1 MASSAFSNERLEQI
15 ARQYVENQGKTQNT
29 AGKTSSS
36 VQNSSASQS
45 AKTQRQD
52 ALNTVYSARYNA
64 PKTNGTRTTV
74 FPTRNS
80 TGTTS
85 ADFTQQTQDSIV
97 SSLLITRKGLGRYKQ
112 SSDSHNTRFDS
123 NNPTLSSTLG
133 NMWTTWGN
141 DKDEWLKYYG
151 LFMAETKNPVSKIY
165 SPYMFNKPSTNVQ
178 YAADNEART
187 LKFEAQWADAQAKA
201 AYWAGRTDLNLSD
214 EDIIKRVNLD
224 GYSEIKTLNEYIRD
238 GKTRYYTRELNYS
251 PEMLYG
257 TIWAARNGGTT
268 GNAILDLVYYG
279 SGVGNMY
286 QRDDSIQARLNP
298 ADEKYNPYSVGAT
311 YDDATLYFGVSQFD
325 EDWLTK
331 NKYLLNGNDKDVK
344 MYQNVYSA
352 EQTTLQAEKEA
363 AELKARMSDVFATN
377 MDDPEEIMDILF
389 GADEFNPRGY
399 TGELKQL
406 GKMDESLKN
415 GKIIST
421 TRPIDYSYNDIRAQ
435 VEQHCEDLKMQRNAA
450 AVADSV
456 STVTGANNVSPVA
469 NTQIDEAR
477 DAAMKAAGRTL
488 RAVGTGDERLAFET
502 STAGFENYM
511 QQITDAVANGT
522 MSEGDAYTALLNG
535 ANEYA
540 AKNYL
545 ALRESEDERKWMEKE
560 LEGWG
565 EDGAYLREMTADSD
579 ERMTSIRAAYEL
591 AAEYGGLVSGKD
603 TVSFLNMMDYL
614 YDNGK
619 DYVPTE
625 WSATTTFDFMLSSG
639 YSAEEVNY
647 AARETLIH
655 KQKEVDEIDAVLAQV
670 KDAGIKGANKYV
682 KNLERKKAA
691 AQQDI
696 QDAQYYLIPYE
707 KPDFQQ
713 VVADYKKSAIEAWQ
727 GKEWTYNNWHREID
741 GIPFVAYTFSAS
753 GKSGESG
760 IAGKLSEAFDVIYD
774 GDWSQTMKGNYSQ
787 MTDIEKDEYIYFLAT
802 EGKTKADEYYK
813 HLNEEVLPVRASG
826 ALQEQAQQ
834 LASQGVVGAA
844 FATAQSVLMSPA
856 QIGGSIYSAV
866 QAFRGEEINPYHSSF
881 ATNMF
886 ISSARG
892 TVKEEINE
900 AFGGEDTIG
909 AKICNVAYD
918 ALTSSGD
925 SLVSA
930 GLGVGSNVASVLL
943 MGTEAAG
950 GAMMDAKMR
959 GASNTDALLYG
970 GVTLLA
976 ESGTEFLPM
985 EKIADAFKGANATKV
1000 RQFLGDV
1007 LENVFLEGTG
1017 ESINE
1022 IIEGVGDDVIMQELS
1037 NRNMAIRQYI
1047 ADGMTEEEAERQA
1060 TKDFARDVMYA
1071 GITGSVSGG
1080 MSMAVS
1086 TVAGKL
1092 SGGNN
1097 ASNGIVQQ
1105 NAEQAVNQNVQETAQ
1120 TAEQTVQTTEQ
1131 TATGKP
1137 FNRAEAQ
1144 EIATLMTALES
1155 DKSAQA
1161 AALSGILQHAGIE
1174 MEMARAAGQT
1184 LVDKVGGSKAILA
1197 ATQIIR
1203 SSSDAGISSSESLK
1217 ALANSILSPGDAA
1230 AQIGSFSSGR
1240 IDADTLR
1247 GFVNA
1252 GLDAA
1257 KTNESQIQQTVTNNA
1272 VANAAREIIGDGA
1285 LDGVKSYEVAEKQAR
1300 ENLRQARMG
1309 YESAQEGVRA
1319 AQNNLVDVQR
1329 LFLENPSDPKLVGMM
1344 QQATGNV
1351 EAKTKVLNEYAM
1363 SVLKYEGQYDTALKT
1378 LREMRTSAMK
1388 NVRQQAVER
1397 VSQLRTERATQYLT
1411 AMQRSAETAIPSD
1424 SVQSSGMQYY
1434 TAMRQN
1440 RNAPVEAAP
1449 VLSTETNGT
1458 ETVRTNAAVNEAAA
1472 TPVQSQENSS
1482 PVVSPVETARTLAND
1497 LGIGATLGTRKMDT
1511 AERGSVPKEVQG
1523 YYNQRAKYMAV
1534 RQGEASSYAVTMHEA
1549 GHAIADKT
1557 GLTGTQE
1564 MIQNLDPAFAK
1575 SYSAEVLP
1583 EEAFA
1588 EFTSLYMQD
1597 SAQAEAFAG
1606 TDFMRQFEDSLQ
1618 DAGIDKAVHAA
1629 RDKIQAYMNA
1639 TALDRMK
1646 AGIVNQADTIKKDS
1660 LGERLSKSITAVFDW
1675 THPLAT
1681 IDKAVKKDT
1690 GEYGDVQTAAKRRNF
1705 SERVVSNLFTNA
1717 LTAPDGTIIDES
1729 FSSAFTE
1736 IKPEDTDTFITYM
1749 LGKHSLDRAVQNK
1762 QVFAN
1767 DISTEQVQRTVRE
1780 LETAHPEFSP
1790 ALEKF
1795 ENLWQKFMQ
1804 TWMVDTGLLEQG
1816 DFDKMKAMY
1825 PHYLPTLRYLDY
1837 ESGHRGGSKGTFTI
1851 RGAKG
1856 SDLQIVNPLESIAN
1870 YTNQIVDTVYKN
1882 NAALQFHEA
1891 YQNAEGLGLY
1901 AREITS
1907 DVKRESVDTK
1917 AVQKRVKKIL
1927 EKNDTDSDILANIL
1941 NTIGTEA
1948 VKWYDTGTSTE
1959 GNVLTVQLPDGSKRY
1974 YQFTQQGKQI
1984 FEALTG
1990 NGKATSAQVSSAL
2003 RPFAHLTSFV
2013 SKMATTYAPTFSVS
2027 NPMKDFSTS
2036 VHYGSWA
2043 SNYATG
2049 IAKWIKGFYEVWKEK
2064 GEYKNYLALGGGGWN
2079 AVQTATKQGSEQYMG
2094 KLFKN
2099 YWKRDTKSKIKHAG
2113 EKAIDVITL
2122 SRLNEIVENTSRY
2135 VEYRFGKHDKS
2146 TAEGRMQAF
2155 QEAQNVTTDFA
2166 SGGSSKAV
2174 VAARSLIPFL
2184 NPNLQ
2189 GTYRAM
2195 NEFTSKERGRTPVR
2209 FAKRFVNGAMA
2220 AAVAAV
2226 LRNAFGEDDDKKH
2239 YADISDEIKTTH
2251 LILPNVFNPNSDR
2264 RFVRIP
2270 ISQDPFDQAVY
2281 TLVNS
2286 AIEQFDGTDDFITE
2300 LLAGASA
2307 IVSNVTLGVS
2317 DLILE
2322 DGDLASRLNGIMAG
2336 TTFGPIWGLVTNQNY
2351 YGGKIISDQLAD
2363 RSAPLQYDDTTPEL
2377 FVWMGRTF
2385 GVSPKAVEY
2394 LVDQFGGYGGQILT
2408 NSVSSLMTDDWKWTD
2423 TLKSLLTSF
2432 HKRFTIDSA
2441 FTNDVSG
2448 AYSAA
2453 KSFMNELKTNIEDTE
2468 LDGGLLRSDLT
2479 EEERKAA
2486 YEEAKTMTSKGGIF
2500 YDTNKELST
2509 LWQQVDEA
2517 KNNPDLTD
2525 AERNRLILSLR
2536 DEIVSKQMAA
2546 NDAFTEYSGKYVA
2559 GQNLFESFFFGGIN
2573 EVTPYTEFEKLSS
2586 TFANDY
2592 DSGADYMQKSYSV
2605 WESIQDNDSYSQTKK
2620 DNVLPHPNKSFSRSG
2635 VSYEIGDDEWG
2646 DWEQAY
2652 RDGYQNYVDTKS
2664 THWETMTEEE
2674 RIKLFS
2680 DAHDKGHNAAVKWY
2694 LQTHER
2700 QNGTDK

>member
-1 MASSAFSNERLEQI
+1 MAGFDMLKQALEGVRERVSTSLPT
-15 ARQYVENQGKTQNT
+15 VSVVSKTQS
-29 AGKTSSS
+29 GDQTS
-36 VQNSSASQS
+36 NNGNSQS
-45 AKTQRQD
+45 TIGLRDVVSNNRVDKTIFTRSQR
-52 ALNTVYSARYNA
+52 NRN
-64 PKTNGTRTTV
+64 
-74 FPTRNS
+74 NS
-80 TGTTS
+80 T
-85 ADFTQQTQDSIV
+85 Q
-97 SSLLITRKGLGRYKQ
+97 
-112 SSDSHNTRFDS
+112 FDVE
-123 NNPTLSSTLG
+123 NPTLTSTLAG
-133 NMWTTWGN
+133 MYETSSNNRERWQQ
-141 DKDEWLKYYG
+141 YYG
-151 LFMAETKNPVSKIY
+151 LFIDATKDSSSPIY
-165 SPYMFNKPSTNVQ
+165 SPYMFNNTYTYGK

-187 LKFEAQWADAQAKA
+187 QKFEAQWADAQAKA

-224 GYSEIKTLNEYIRD
+224 GYSEIKTLNKYIQE

-268 GNAILDLVYYG
+268 GNSVLDLVYYG

-298 ADEKYNPYSVGAT
+298 ADENYNPYSVGAT

-331 NKYLLNGNDKDVK
+331 NRYLLNGSDDDIE
-344 MYQNVYSA
+344 MYQKVYSA

-363 AELKARMSDVFATN
+363 AELKARMTDIFATN
-377 MDDPEEIMDILF
+377 MDDPDEIMDILF
-389 GADEFNPRGY
+389 DTDEYNPRGY
-399 TGELKQL
+399 TDALTQL
-406 GKMDESLKN
+406 GKLDESLKN

-421 TRPIDYSYNDIRAQ
+421 TRPIDYSYNDVRKQ
-435 VEQHCEDLKMQRNAA
+435 VEQHCEDLKTQRNAA
-450 AVADSV
+450 IVADSI

-477 DAAMKAAGRTL
+477 DTAMRAAGRTL
-488 RAVGTGDERLAFET
+488 RAVGTGDEQLVFAT

-511 QQITDAVANGT
+511 QQISDAVTNGT
-522 MSEGDAYTALLNG
+522 MTEEDAYAALLNG

-545 ALRESEDERKWMEKE
+545 ALRESVDDREWMEKE
-560 LEGWG
+560 QEGWG

-591 AAEYGGLVSGKD
+591 AMEYGGTSFGKE
-603 TVSFLNMMDYL
+603 TLSFLNMMDYL

-639 YSAEEVNY
+639 YSNEEVNY

-670 KDAGIKGANKYV
+670 KDAGIKGASKYV

-707 KPDFQQ
+707 KTDFNQ
-713 VVADYKKSAIEAWQ
+713 VVSDYKQTVDEAWEGNEKQ
-727 GKEWTYNNWHREID
+727 YIRYLNDSKNGV
-741 GIPFVAYTFSAS
+741 PFVAYALYHPEYSISA
-753 GKSGESG
+753 GVPYALMNEDERDRYLYLAATAGED
-760 IAGKLSEAFDVIYD
+760 EAN
-774 GDWSQTMKGNYSQ
+774 Q
-787 MTDIEKDEYIYFLAT
+787 
-802 EGKTKADEYYK
+802 YYK
-813 HLNEEVLPVRASG
+813 Y
-826 ALQEQAQQ
+826 LQEDTLAVRQSQAMQE
-834 LASQGVVGAA
+834 
-844 FATAQSVLMSPA
+844 FATDAASNPLSAAAVTAFGVAGSPL
-856 QIGGSIYSAV
+856 QLSGTIYSVV
-866 QAFRGEEINPYHSSF
+866 QAIRGEEINPYHSSF

-886 ISSARG
+886 ISSTRG
-892 TVKEEINE
+892 AVKEEINE

-909 AKICNVAYD
+909 AKICNIAYD

-925 SLVSA
+925 SLVSGA
-930 GLGVGSNVASVLL
+930 LGGGSNVASVLL
-943 MGTEAAG
+943 MGTEAAS
-950 GAMMDAKMR
+950 GAMMDAKVR
-959 GASNTDALLYG
+959 YGSNAQALLYG
-970 GVTLLA
+970 GLTLFA
-976 ESGTEFLPM
+976 EAGTEFLPM

-1007 LENVFLEGTG
+1007 LENVFLEGAG
-1017 ESINE
+1017 ENINE

-1037 NRNMAIRQYI
+1037 NRNMAIQQYI

-1071 GITGSVSGG
+1071 GITGGVSGS

-1086 TVAGKL
+1086 TVAGKIA
-1092 SGGNN
+1092 GGNN
-1097 ASNGIVQQ
+1097 ANNGTAQQ
-1105 NAEQAVNQNVQETAQ
+1105 NVEQVANQNMQETAQ

-1131 TATGKP
+1131 TAQTTEQQTTTGKP
-1137 FNRAEAQ
+1137 FDRAEAQ

-1174 MEMARAAGQT
+1174 METARAAGQT

-1230 AQIGSFSSGR
+1230 TQIGSFSSGR

-1247 GFVNA
+1247 SFVNA
-1252 GLDAA
+1252 GMEAGKA
-1257 KTNESQIQQTVTNNA
+1257 NESQIQQTVTNNA

-1329 LFLENPSDPKLVGMM
+1329 LFLENPSDPKLAGMM

-1363 SVLKYEGQYDTALKT
+1363 SVLKCEGQYDTALKT
-1378 LREMRTSAMK
+1378 LKEMRTSAMK
-1388 NVRQQAVER
+1388 TVRQQAVER
-1397 VSQLRTERATQYLT
+1397 VSQLRTERAAQYLT
-1411 AMQRSAETAIPSD
+1411 AMQQSAETAIPSD
-1424 SVQSSGMQYY
+1424 SVRNSGMQYY

-1440 RNAPVEAAP
+1440 QNAAVEAAP
-1449 VLSTETNGT
+1449 VLATETNSAQTANT
-1458 ETVRTNAAVNEAAA
+1458 ETTASGIATEAAE

-1482 PVVSPVETARTLAND
+1482 PVVNPVETARTLAED

-1511 AERGSVPKEVQG
+1511 TERGSVPKEVQG

-1534 RQGEASSYAVTMHEA
+1534 RQGEASNYAVTMHEA

-1557 GLTGTQE
+1557 GMTGTQE

-1575 SYSAEVLP
+1575 GYSAEALP
-1583 EEAFA
+1583 GEAFA

-1606 TDFMRQFEDSLQ
+1606 ADFVRQFEDSLQ

-1660 LGERLSKSITAVFDW
+1660 LGERLNKSITAVFDW

-1681 IDKAVKKDT
+1681 VDKAVKKDT

-1729 FSSAFTE
+1729 FSSAFTK

-1767 DISTEQVQRTVRE
+1767 DISNEQIQRTVRE
-1780 LETAHPEFSP
+1780 FETAHPEFSP

-1795 ENLWQKFMQ
+1795 ENLWQEFMQ

-1825 PHYLPTLRYLDY
+1825 PHYLPTQRYLGY
-1837 ESGHRGGSKGTFTI
+1837 ESGHRSGGKGTFTI

-1856 SDLQIVNPLESIAN
+1856 SDLQIINPLESIAN

-1907 DVKRESVDTK
+1907 DMRRESVDTTN
-1917 AVQKRVKKIL
+1917 VQENVKSIL
-1927 EKNDTDSDILANIL
+1927 EENDVDSDVLSKVL
-1941 NTIGTEA
+1941 NAIGKEA
-1948 VKWYDTGTSTE
+1948 IEWRDTGTSTE
-1959 GNVLTVQLPDGSKRY
+1959 GNVLAVQLPDGSKRY

-2013 SKMATTYAPTFSVS
+2013 SKMATTYAPTFSAS
-2027 NPMKDFSTS
+2027 NPMKDIQSS
-2036 VHYGSWA
+2036 ISYGSWA

-2049 IAKWIKGFYEVWKEK
+2049 MAKWIKGFYEVWKEK
-2064 GEYKNYLALGGGGWN
+2064 GEYKDYLALGGGGWN
-2079 AVQTATKQGSEQYMG
+2079 AVQTTTKKGSEQYMG
-2094 KLFKN
+2094 KLFKD

-2122 SRLNEIVENTSRY
+2122 NRLNEIVENTSRY

-2155 QEAQNVTTDFA
+2155 QDAQNVTTDFA

-2174 VAARSLIPFL
+2174 VAARSIIPFL

-2195 NEFTSKERGRTPVR
+2195 NEFTGKELGRTPVR

-2220 AAVAAV
+2220 AAVSAV
-2226 LRNAFGEDDDKKH
+2226 LRNAFGDDDDKEH

-2264 RFVRIP
+2264 RFLRIP
-2270 ISQDPFDQAVY
+2270 VSQDPFDQAVY

-2286 AIEQFDGTDDFITE
+2286 AIEHFDGTDDFTTE

-2317 DLILE
+2317 DLVLE
-2322 DGDLASRLNGIMAG
+2322 DGDLSSRLNGIMSG
-2336 TTFGPIWGLVTNQNY
+2336 TTLGSVWGLVTNQNY

-2363 RSAPLQYDDTTPEL
+2363 RSPSLQYDDTTPEL

-2441 FTNDVSG
+2441 YTNDVSG

-2453 KSFMNELKTNIEDTE
+2453 KSFMSELKTNIEDTE
-2468 LDGGLLRSDLT
+2468 LDGGLLRNDLT

-2546 NDAFTEYSGKYVA
+2546 NDAFTEYSGKYVT

-2586 TFANDY
+2586 TFTDDY

-2620 DNVLPHPNKSFSRSG
+2620 DNALPHPNESFSRNG
-2635 VSYEIGDDEWG
+2635 VTYEIGDDEWG

-2652 RDGYQNYVDTKS
+2652 RDAYQNYVDTKS
-2664 THWETMTEEE
+2664 VHWETMTEEE
-2674 RIKLFS
+2674 KIELLGK
-2680 DAHDKGHNAAVKWY
+2680 AHDAGHKAATKWY
-2694 LQTHER
+2694 LQTHEKPSTT
-2700 QNGTDK
+2700 NK